1 MKLYFL
7 QLLNILTY
15 VFSGDLNCENC
26 LQRQWK
32 GENIDCSIQCHENVP
47 THPVI
52 VNDCPNILCNNY
64 CQYGHQIDENNCQTC
79 QCVEVRSH
87 TSEIHECPVQQ
98 PSCDHYNFICP
109 KITEITTCNE
119 GGIDGFTTFQL
130 SVIVKPNVDVKNIYA
145 IYGVMDT
152 IMHIPRAYQSSI
164 NYGSNIGGVNPFFID
179 SFPET
184 GYDSWLTIGLNGGN
198 LNNKLSS
205 IGIDFNYWTETNDL
219 ETSNGAVFVMDPEE
233 IIVPG
238 NEYLI
243 AQLTVRENSNP
254 TAVLNIQGKR
264 NGNGFGNE
272 RSWSESNVRFDLI
285 SPQNAN
291 NGLIPRN
298 CIIWYNGCNTCM
310 VNNGHIG
317 PCTDMFCVTED
328 PVRCLRYSNDG
339 H

>member
-7 QLLNILTY
+7 SLLNILTY
-15 VFSGDLNCENC
+15 VISGNVNCEKC
-26 LQRQWK
+26 LQRQLN
-32 GENIDCSIQCHENVP
+32 GENIDCSIQCYGNYPSHQIIKE
-47 THPVI
+47 
-52 VNDCPNILCNNY
+52 DCPNVLCNNY
-64 CQYGHQIDENNCQTC
+64 CRYGHHIDENNCHTC
-79 QCVEVRSH
+79 RCVEE
-87 TSEIHECPVQQ
+87 TPINKDNECPVQQ
-98 PSCDHYNFICP
+98 PSCDQYNFICP

-145 IYGVMDT
+145 IYGDMDT
-152 IMHIPRAYQSSI
+152 VMHVPRAYQSYI

-179 SFPET
+179 QFPDT
-184 GYDSWLTIGLNGGN
+184 RYDSWLTIGLNNGN
-198 LNNKLSS
+198 FNNKLSS
-205 IGIDFNYWTETNDL
+205 IGIDFNDWTETNDL

-233 IIVPG
+233 VIVPG

-264 NGNGFGNE
+264 NGGRYVE
-272 RSWSESNVRFDLI
+272 AWSESNVRFDLI

>member
-1 MKLYFL
+1 MKWLVFGI
-7 QLLNILTY
+7 LNILTY
-15 VFSGDLNCENC
+15 VISGDVNCENC
-26 LQRQWK
+26 LQRQRK
-32 GENIDCSIQCHENVP
+32 GENIDCSFQCHENYP
-47 THPVI
+47 SHQI
-52 VNDCPNILCNNY
+52 IEGDCPNILCNNY
-64 CQYGHQIDENNCQTC
+64 CQYGHHIDENNCQTC
-79 QCVEVRSH
+79 QCIEV
-87 TSEIHECPVQQ
+87 TPPNEGNECPIQQ

-145 IYGVMDT
+145 IYGGMD
-152 IMHIPRAYQSSI
+152 IMLHVPRAYQSSI

-179 SFPET
+179 SFPDT
-184 GYDSWLTIGLNGGN
+184 RYDSWLTIGLNGGN

-205 IGIDFNYWTETNDL
+205 IGIDFNSWTETNDL
-219 ETSNGAVFVMDPEE
+219 EASNGAVFVMDPEE
-233 IIVPG
+233 VIVPG

-254 TAVLNIQGKR
+254 TAVFNIQGKR
-264 NGNGFGNE
+264 NIFSE
-272 RSWSESNVRFDLI
+272 AWSESNVRFPLI
-285 SPQNAN
+285 SPQNHER
-291 NGLIPRN
+291 IPRN